1 MVKILAV
8 GDIMP
13 GGVLPYQ
20 DKYITSDL
28 LKYMKGFDFRIGT
41 LEAAIGSNLSY
52 DPVKMSGRQNIIYAR
67 DEDFFRVKEMGFDVV
82 SLANNHVWD
91 LGEEGLRN
99 TIKIL

>member
-1 MVKILAV
+1 MVIILVV

-41 LEAAIGSNLSY
+41 LESTIGSNLSY
-52 DPVKMSGRQNIIYAR
+52 DPVKMSGR
-67 DEDFFRVKEMGFDVV
+67 
-82 SLANNHVWD
+82 
-91 LGEEGLRN
+91 
-99 TIKIL
+99 